1 MVKLF
6 DIRSRVLLA
15 ALLPVTLVALLLSVV
30 FLKGRVG
37 DIGEAHGQRARS
49 LARQLASASEYGLF
63 SSNTNSLQAIA
74 AGALREPD
82 VRSVMLLDAQGRT
95 LLTAGKLGYGRLPI
109 LGAEESSWSDEKNA
123 FDLLVQPVTATPIRL
138 DDLFEGQS
146 ASGGAPQ
153 LLGHVVVEMSRLGV
167 LARERDMLLAG
178 LAVTLGGLLFGGLLA
193 VRIGQGV
200 IRPVLRVSGMIER
213 IGRGELAVRGEVLP
227 NDPLRDLQA
236 GLNQMAE
243 RLEQGRD
250 ELELRVAQVTRELRS
265 KKEEAES
272 ATLAKSR
279 FLASASHDLR
289 QPTQALGL
297 FVERLAQLPHGEE
310 ARGLIA
316 HLDAAVRSLQ
326 DLLDALL
333 DISRL
338 DAQVVRVHVEPFAL
352 MPLLDQLR
360 VNLLPLAQEKG
371 LRLRVHSSGAWVM
384 SDAMLLQRIL
394 LNLVN
399 NAVRYTARGGVL
411 VACRRIRG
419 GRYLRL
425 EVWDSGIG
433 IAPEHQRDI
442 FREFFQIGNSERD
455 RNKGLGL
462 GLNIVERTAHLLGHS
477 LRLCSR
483 PGQGTRFSIEVP
495 VAAAPPEKQRSF
507 SLPAR
512 ARAVDDLSGLSV
524 LVIEDNELVSR
535 ALQFLLEAW
544 GCQVRTAQ
552 GLEDALPLIAEG
564 VVPEVIVSDYRLREG
579 ANGIDAIRHVRAL
592 SGRPVPACLMSGDT
606 DSELMRLA
614 GLGAGLP
621 LLHKPVRAEDL
632 RGMIQ
637 QLARAAHAR

>member
-1 MVKLF
+1 MF
-6 DIRSRVLLA
+6 DIRSRVLLV
-15 ALLPVTLVALLLSVV
+15 ALLPVTLVAMLLSAV
-30 FLKGRVG
+30 FLLGRVG
-37 DIGEAHGQRARS
+37 DLGEAHDQRARS
-49 LARQLASASEYGLF
+49 LARQVASASEFGLF
-63 SSNTNSLQAIA
+63 SSNTSSLQAVA

-82 VRSVMLLDAQGRT
+82 VRSVVILDAQGRT
-95 LLTAGKLGYGRLPI
+95 LLMAGKVGYGRLPL
-109 LGAEESSWSDEKNA
+109 LGAEEGAWRDEKLGH
-123 FDLLVQPVTATPIRL
+123 DLLVQPVTATQIKL
-138 DDLFEGQS
+138 DDLFEVTTP
-146 ASGGAPQ
+146 AGGAPQ
-153 LLGHVVVEMSRLGV
+153 VLGHVVVEMSRQGFLD
-167 LARERDMLLAG
+167 RERDMLLAG

-200 IRPVLRVSGMIER
+200 IRPILRVSGMIER
-213 IGRGELAVRGEVLP
+213 IGHGELAVRGEVLP

-236 GLNQMAE
+236 GLNQMAA

-250 ELELRVAQVTRELRS
+250 ELEQRVAQVTRELRS

-279 FLASASHDLR
+279 FLAAASHDLR

-297 FVERLAQLPHGEE
+297 FVERLAQLPHDEE

-316 HLDAAVRSLQ
+316 HLDVAVRSLQ

-360 VNLLPLAQEKG
+360 GNLLPLAQEKG

-384 SDAMLLQRIL
+384 SDAVLLQRIL

-399 NAVRYTARGGVL
+399 NALRYTAHGGVL
-411 VACRRIRG
+411 VACRRVRK
-419 GRYLRL
+419 GRYLRI
-425 EVWDSGIG
+425 EVWDTGIG
-433 IAPEHQRDI
+433 IAPEHQQDI
-442 FREFFQIGNSERD
+442 FREFFQVGNAERD

-462 GLNIVERTAHLLGHS
+462 GLNIVERTAHLLGHP

-495 VAAAPPEKQRSF
+495 VATAPPEKLLSLP
-507 SLPAR
+507 LPAR
-512 ARAVDDLSGLSV
+512 HQPADALSGLSV

-552 GLEDALPLIAEG
+552 GLDEALPG
-564 VVPEVIVSDYRLREG
+564 VASGQIPDVILSDYRLREG
-579 ANGIDAIRHVRAL
+579 ANGIDAIRHVRAMA
-592 SGRPVPACLMSGDT
+592 GRPVPACLMSGDT

-614 GLGAGLP
+614 GQGAGLP

-632 RGMIQ
+632 QTMMR
-637 QLARAAHAR
+637 QLARAARAR